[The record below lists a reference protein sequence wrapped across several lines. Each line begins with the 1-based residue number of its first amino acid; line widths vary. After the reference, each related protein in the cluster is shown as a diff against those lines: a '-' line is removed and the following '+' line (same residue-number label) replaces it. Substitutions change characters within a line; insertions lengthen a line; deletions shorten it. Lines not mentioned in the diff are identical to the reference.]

1 MNRIAIIRT
10 REKMNRIA
18 MIRIKNE
25 IGTIR
30 IATGMTGK
38 PMTSG

>member
-1 MNRIAIIRT
+1 
-10 REKMNRIA
+10 MNRIA
-18 MIRIKNE
+18 MIRIALRIKNE